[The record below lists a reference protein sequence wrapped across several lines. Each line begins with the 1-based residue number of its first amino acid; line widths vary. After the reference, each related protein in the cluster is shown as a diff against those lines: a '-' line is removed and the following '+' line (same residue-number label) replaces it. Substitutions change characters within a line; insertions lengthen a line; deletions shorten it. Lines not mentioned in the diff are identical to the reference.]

1 MDRLSEVAALWGIES
16 DYYDA
21 RGHRRILEPEAL
33 ARIVEAVAAHATPPQ
48 RRLLPP
54 TIVLRKGRP
63 SKLDLPDLPQG
74 SIVRWTVLAAGK
86 PVTSGQFEVAAFRL
100 PDDLAVG
107 MYRLRFNIV
116 SNQGETNDE
125 ATLLVAPEHAYQGD
139 GGGRLWALAVQLY
152 SVRSHRNWGIGDFTD
167 LRHLV
172 ELAAKLGAAGIGLN
186 PLHALFDDR
195 PELASP
201 YAANSRLFLNPLYI
215 DVAVIP
221 EFPGLRDAGL
231 DGDVQRLRA
240 AGQVDY
246 AGVAAAKLK
255 GLRLAYDAF
264 RAHAS
269 PTRRQDF
276 FAFCAEQGQALAQFA
291 GFEVLRRRYGGPWWD
306 WPPEWR
312 CPSDAALNEL
322 RGAQS
327 SEFEFYEF
335 VQWIAD
341 RQLGACRDAAHRLGL
356 PIGLYLDVAV
366 GVDSCGADAWSEQTA
381 VLTHLS
387 VGAPPDLLNT
397 AGQNWGLAGFNPAE
411 LVALE
416 FAPFR
421 RMLAAA
427 MRHAGAIRLDH
438 VLGLK
443 RLFVIPHGMHP
454 SMGAYLHFPFEPLL
468 AVIAQESVHYRSIVI
483 GEDLGTVPE
492 GFRETMA
499 DWGLWSYRVMMFERG
514 WDGSFHPPE
523 RYPANAL
530 VTFSTHDLPTLT
542 GWLASYDLAVKRGLG
557 IDPGET
563 DEERARAVEA
573 MRDALGR
580 RGLLHDGQ
588 VDVAAVTRYLALTPS
603 RLLVVSL
610 EDVLEIKDQPNVPGT
625 TTEHANWR
633 QRLPVSLEDWATDD
647 RLLRLARILAE
658 AGRANPQPQTRAGAG
673 V

>member
-21 RGHRRILEPEAL
+21 RGHRRILPPEAL
-33 ARIVEAVAAHATPPQ
+33 ARIVEAVAAHAPPPQ

-54 TIVLRKGRP
+54 TIVLRRGRP
-63 SKLDLPDLPQG
+63 SQLDLPDLPHG
-74 SIVRWTVLAAGK
+74 AVVRWTVLAADK
-86 PVTSGQFEVAAFRL
+86 PVTSGQCEARAFRL
-100 PDDLAVG
+100 PDELAVG
-107 MYRLRFNIV
+107 TYRLRLTIPAD
-116 SNQGETNDE
+116 QGETSDE

-139 GGGRLWALAVQLY
+139 GDGRLWALAVQLY
-152 SVRSHRNWGIGDFTD
+152 SVRSHGNWGIGDFTD

-215 DVAVIP
+215 DVAAIP

-231 DGDVQRLRA
+231 DADVQRLRA
-240 AGQVDY
+240 AEHVDY

-255 GLRLAYDAF
+255 GLRRAYEAFCAHASPARRQDFDAF
-264 RAHAS
+264 RA
-269 PTRRQDF
+269 
-276 FAFCAEQGQALAQFA
+276 ELGQALAQFA
-291 GFEVLRRRYGGPWWD
+291 AFEILRRRYGGPWWD

-312 CPSDAALNEL
+312 CPSDAALKEL
-322 RGAQS
+322 REAQS
-327 SEFEFYEF
+327 SEYGFYEF
-335 VQWIAD
+335 QQWIAD

-387 VGAPPDLLNT
+387 VGAPPDQLNT

-411 LVALE
+411 LVASE
-416 FAPFR
+416 FVPFR

-468 AVIAQESVHYRSIVI
+468 AVIAQESVRNRSIVI

-499 DWGLWSYRVMMFERG
+499 DWGLWSYLVMMFERA

-523 RYPANAL
+523 RYPVNAL
-530 VTFSTHDLPTLT
+530 VTFSTHDLPTFA
-542 GWLASYDLAVKRGLG
+542 GWSAGYDLTVKRTLG

-563 DEERARAVEA
+563 DEERARA
-573 MRDALGR
+573 RDALR
-580 RGLLHDGQ
+580 DALAQRGLLHDGE
-588 VDVAAVTRYLALTPS
+588 VDVAAVTRYLALAPS
-603 RLLVVSL
+603 RLLVVSS

-633 QRLPVSLEDWATDD
+633 QRLPVPLEDWATDH
-647 RLLRLARILAE
+647 RLIRLARILAE
-658 AGRANPQPQTRAGAG
+658 AGRADPLPQAQDGAG